1 MQLSWFCF
9 WMTVGVF
16 CLLVPAL
23 AVDAA
28 SAVGGGGPAERP
40 PAAGSPATGERRV
53 REPAVAGLLYPQDPQ
68 ALSRAIDGYLQ
79 QAKPHAV
86 GGLRALICPHA
97 GYTYSGPVAA
107 HGYRLLQGRDFETV
121 VVLAP
126 SHYAAFAG
134 ASVCAAD
141 VFRTPLGEVPI
152 SPRAAQLAARP
163 PFLSEPRCRVQ
174 RPSWASQS
182 SRPLPARGEETPE
195 TWEHADEVQVPF
207 LQRVLGKF
215 SLVPVV
221 LGEVDPAA
229 AAKVLAEFIEDRTFL
244 VVSSDLSHYHP
255 YAEAKRLDDRCVQ
268 AICRLDIQAMES
280 QEACGRI
287 PILALMHLAR
297 AKGWKA
303 RLLDCRNS
311 GDVTE
316 DRQRGVVG
324 YAAIAFYAPAPG
336 NLSTAEKKLLLE
348 AARKAVRSAAE
359 GKASGPGE
367 SKLAEGRLGEFGA
380 CFVTLTKGGALRGC
394 IGHILPVEPLGE
406 AVVENACNAAVRDPR
421 FPPLRPEEVDQ
432 LEIEISVLTVPQ
444 PLVFGSPEE
453 LLGGLRPH
461 QHGVVLEVGGRRST
475 FLPQVWTQIPEK
487 EHFLDQLSVKAG
499 CAAGAWRGNDVRV
512 SVYEVESFEESEV
525 RGGK

>member
-16 CLLVPAL
+16 CLLVPTL

-40 PAAGSPATGERRV
+40 PAAGSPATGEGRV
-53 REPAVAGLLYPQDPQ
+53 REPAVAGLFYPQDPQ
-68 ALSRAIDGYLQ
+68 ALARAIEGYLQ

-86 GGLRALICPHA
+86 SGLRALICPHA

-141 VFRTPLGEVPI
+141 AFRTPLGEVPI

-207 LQRVLGKF
+207 LQKVLGKF

-221 LGEVDPAA
+221 MGEVDPAA
-229 AAKVLAEFIEDRTFL
+229 AAKVLAEFIDDRTFL

-255 YAEAKRLDDRCVQ
+255 YAEAKGLDDRCVQ
-268 AICRLDIQAMES
+268 AICQLDTRAMES
-280 QEACGRI
+280 QEACGRT
-287 PILALMHLAR
+287 PILTLMHLAR
-297 AKGWKA
+297 SKGWKA

-311 GDVTE
+311 GDVSG

-324 YAAIAFYAPAPG
+324 YAAIGFYAPAPG
-336 NLSTAEKKLLLE
+336 NLSPEEKQLLLE
-348 AARKAVRSAAE
+348 TARKSVMSAAAAKPLE
-359 GKASGPGE
+359 AADR
-367 SKLAEGRLGEFGA
+367 KLAEGRLGEERA
-380 CFVTLTKGGALRGC
+380 CFVTLTKAGTLRGC
-394 IGHILPVEPLGE
+394 IGHILAVETLGQ
-406 AVVENACNAAVRDPR
+406 AVVDNARNAAVHDPR
-421 FPPLRPEEVDQ
+421 FPPVRPDEVEQ
-432 LEIEISVLTVPQ
+432 LEIEISVLTALQ
-444 PLVFGSPEE
+444 PLAFGSAEE
-453 LLGGLRPH
+453 LLTQLRPH
-461 QHGVVLEVGGRRST
+461 QHGVVLDIGGRRST